1 MVPKNR
7 RIKVLFKKC
16 MHDGEN
22 GPRELSVV
30 LALIV
35 IRILEKKL
43 KEDIKNKQTKSSGGW
58 LKMG

>member
-1 MVPKNR
+1 MVLKNR

-22 GPRELSVV
+22 SPRELSVV

-35 IRILEKKL
+35 IRILEKL
-43 KEDIKNKQTKSSGGW
+43 KEDIKNKQTKSSGG
-58 LKMG
+58 